1 MAERWSSLQGRWKE
15 PTTVHLPVSMKPLSM
30 THSCTE
36 ALEEYFPIARYM
48 WGRIIATWLSPWH
61 YWKWI
66 TLQRKE
72 NDIRARFYPTCIRE
86 SANLIC
92 PGGNHLSESKWCHVV
107 NAWNTRDPPRAT
119 LAKTTTM
126 WKQAHTLRHV
136 VAMPTPTYLLSDSL
150 GKYGKQEDGSNGWHQ
165 VTQDW
170 LHEFKQLF
178 TAFHFN
184 HRDPDDGSSK

>member
-36 ALEEYFPIARYM
+36 VLEEYFPIARNM

-107 NAWNTRDPPRAT
+107 NAWNTRDPPGQLWQRRLQCESKPIHCAMWWPCRHPPTCSVT
-119 LAKTTTM
+119 LLENMASRKM
-126 WKQAHTLRHV
+126 A
-136 VAMPTPTYLLSDSL
+136 AMGGT
-150 GKYGKQEDGSNGWHQ
+150 
-165 VTQDW
+165 
-170 LHEFKQLF
+170 
-178 TAFHFN
+178 
-184 HRDPDDGSSK
+184 R